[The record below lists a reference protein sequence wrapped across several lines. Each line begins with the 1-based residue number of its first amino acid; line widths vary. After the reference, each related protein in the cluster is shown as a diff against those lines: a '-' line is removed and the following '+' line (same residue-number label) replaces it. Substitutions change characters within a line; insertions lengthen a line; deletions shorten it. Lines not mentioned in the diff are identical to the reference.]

1 MRGSWH
7 SVWEPL
13 ALGYL
18 YSYTKDLPN
27 VEYIYMGDGAF
38 DTESDIISHC
48 ADADIVGFS
57 GTTSQ
62 MPWSVRIIEQI
73 KARSPSTLCYVG
85 GYGPSVSPDWFIDKV
100 DGVVAGEGEVPWR
113 DILQSGG
120 KTRGMVVHPAISNL
134 DSIPFPDRDFIKVE
148 RCIGVAKREEGR
160 RVTGILGNRGC
171 LRRCKFCADGSPKTI
186 YGTKLRE
193 RSPSN
198 IVDEMELV
206 GERHDIEFFKF
217 ADPEV
222 NTRPGR
228 TRELCAELTR
238 RGWKVPW
245 GGNFL
250 ANPMD
255 SEDARALYAAGC
267 REAWIGLES
276 GSLEIHKHI
285 GKGVTP
291 NLIRKAFQVTKEAG
305 LLRRAYVLMGTP
317 LETKETIRETEAL
330 IDEVRPDTVSFS
342 ILAPYPGTEYYQPE
356 FADWDWEHIDEY
368 GGNANQ
374 YHNLDRTKMNRTDL
388 LAERLLLI
396 EKYKGHLS
404 GIMTKKI
411 ALGVID
417 TGEIAL
423 NDFETPKGDL

>member
-1 MRGSWH
+1 MKVALVRGRWH

-18 YSYTKDLPN
+18 YSYTKNLPN

-38 DTESDIISHC
+38 DSDEEIIKGC
-48 ADADIVGFS
+48 AEADIVGFS

-62 MPWSVRIIEQI
+62 MPWSLRIASAI
-73 KARSPSTLCYVG
+73 KSRSPDCRIFVG
-85 GYGPSVSPDWFIDKV
+85 GYGPSVSPEWFIGGSV
-100 DGVVAGEGEVPWR
+100 SIPRGPISGAVVGEGERPWR
-113 DILQSGG
+113 SILLSGG
-120 KTRGMVVHPAISNL
+120 VQTGVIFEPAIPDL

-148 RCIGVAKREEGR
+148 RCIDVAKREEGR

-222 NTRPGR
+222 NTRPRR

-267 REAWIGLES
+267 REA
-276 GSLEIHKHI
+276 
-285 GKGVTP
+285 
-291 NLIRKAFQVTKEAG
+291 
-305 LLRRAYVLMGTP
+305 
-317 LETKETIRETEAL
+317 
-330 IDEVRPDTVSFS
+330 
-342 ILAPYPGTEYYQPE
+342 
-356 FADWDWEHIDEY
+356 
-368 GGNANQ
+368 
-374 YHNLDRTKMNRTDL
+374 
-388 LAERLLLI
+388 
-396 EKYKGHLS
+396 
-404 GIMTKKI
+404 
-411 ALGVID
+411 
-417 TGEIAL
+417 
-423 NDFETPKGDL
+423 